1 MKKTILL
8 SICCLLA
15 ISSCGTKDNQ
25 SFTLK
30 GKIGTWSAPAKLY
43 LSYWSEGTETVDSTY
58 LDNGKFSFTGVVN
71 EPSPSRL
78 ILDYSGEGIG
88 HAARSGNILYL
99 FIENGTVKMESPDS
113 LQNSIFINSPINK
126 EHLSY
131 LDAIGG
137 QIQDIAARMNA
148 KFNEATPEQR
158 NDPAFGAKLNNE
170 YRELLNERSQKQQQ
184 YVRDHPN
191 SFLSIAAI
199 SESVSS
205 NFDVEEIEP
214 LFMSINEK
222 HRNTYQGEAFAQ
234 RIEAVKT
241 IGIGKKAPVFTQ
253 NDPDGNP
260 ISLSDYL
267 GKYVLLD
274 FWASWCGPC
283 RQENPTLVKAY
294 AKYKEKGFEILGI
307 SLDNPDAKE
316 AWIEAIEKDGLT
328 WRQVSD
334 LKAWNNAVARTYG
347 IRAIPHS
354 FLIDPQGTIIAE
366 NLRGEKLE
374 AKLAEIFG
382 K

>member
-1 MKKTILL
+1 
-8 SICCLLA
+8 
-15 ISSCGTKDNQ
+15 
-25 SFTLK
+25 
-30 GKIGTWSAPAKLY
+30 
-43 LSYWSEGTETVDSTY
+43 
-58 LDNGKFSFTGVVN
+58 
-71 EPSPSRL
+71 
-78 ILDYSGEGIG
+78 
-88 HAARSGNILYL
+88 
-99 FIENGTVKMESPDS
+99 
-113 LQNSIFINSPINK
+113 
-126 EHLSY
+126 
-131 LDAIGG
+131 
-137 QIQDIAARMNA
+137 
-148 KFNEATPEQR
+148 
-158 NDPAFGAKLNNE
+158 
-170 YRELLNERSQKQQQ
+170 
-184 YVRDHPN
+184 
-191 SFLSIAAI
+191 
-199 SESVSS
+199 
-205 NFDVEEIEP
+205 
-214 LFMSINEK
+214 
-222 HRNTYQGEAFAQ
+222 
-234 RIEAVKT
+234 
-241 IGIGKKAPVFTQ
+241 
-253 NDPDGNP
+253 
-260 ISLSDYL
+260 L